1 MRSVLPEQWSLRPN
15 DRESEEAAAL
25 VHADADGFI
34 AKNVFRP
41 RTGSGILQD
50 RHASGGMPTTTAEGV
65 RGLLRDE
72 VRREFHLL
80 YRKLRPV
87 THDAVVQHTDGTV
100 HRIHAAAISELASYG
115 AFLKVPDGELIN
127 TSAGIAARTRPADA
141 DACGPLPAL
150 GYGALSM
157 VMVAD

>member
-1 MRSVLPEQWSLRPN
+1 M
-15 DRESEEAAAL
+15 
-25 VHADADGFI
+25 
-34 AKNVFRP
+34 
-41 RTGSGILQD
+41 
-50 RHASGGMPTTTAEGV
+50 

-80 YRKLRPV
+80 YRKLHPV

-100 HRIHAAAISELASYG
+100 HRIHAAAISELAAYG

-141 DACGPLPAL
+141 DACGSLPAL
-150 GYGALSM
+150 GYGALSC
-157 VMVAD
+157 VAEKTAQG